1 MSRTRTVYLYG
12 SVFLIRADLE
22 LRIPKFSE
30 RKSSS
35 LQINDDIYE
44 ILRRSLAGYQI
55 SRSECLRLMEIENGS
70 PDMYHLF
77 FVANR
82 LTHEKFNGSGEVHAQ
97 VGIDFASCPRKC
109 LFCVFG
115 SASSEHL
122 ELSKEEVVSRAKL
135 FEEGGA
141 DAIYLMTTAGFDF
154 DRYLDIG
161 GAVRE
166 AVSPRMPLVANIDDF
181 GPSEAQE
188 LVDEGFTATYHVVRL
203 REGRD
208 TEIKPETRIATI
220 KNASRA
226 GLKIFFCVEPVGPEH
241 TSEEI
246 VDLMFLGR
254 ELGVA
259 FSGAMRRTSVPGTPL
274 QRYGEIRW
282 IELAKIVA
290 VTRLVMG
297 DSVAAHCTH
306 EPNLPSLM
314 AGANL
319 VWAETGPNPRDIC
332 PDTSRRGGRGLT
344 VQECKSLLWEAGF
357 KTGRSQ
363 DLQHRHQE

>member
-1 MSRTRTVYLYG
+1 
-12 SVFLIRADLE
+12 
-22 LRIPKFSE
+22 
-30 RKSSS
+30 
-35 LQINDDIYE
+35 
-44 ILRRSLAGYQI
+44 
-55 SRSECLRLMEIENGS
+55 
-70 PDMYHLF
+70 
-77 FVANR
+77 
-82 LTHEKFNGSGEVHAQ
+82 
-97 VGIDFASCPRKC
+97 
-109 LFCVFG
+109 
-115 SASSEHL
+115 
-122 ELSKEEVVSRAKL
+122 EVVARARL
-135 FEEGGA
+135 FEEAGA

-166 AVSPRMPLVANIDDF
+166 AISPSLPLVANIDDF
-181 GPSEAQE
+181 GSSEAQE
-188 LVDEGFTATYHVVRL
+188 LVDEGFTAIYHAVRL
-203 REGRD
+203 REGKD
-208 TEIKPETRIATI
+208 TQIKPETRIATI

-246 VDLMFLGR
+246 VDLMFLGKK
-254 ELGVA
+254 LGVA
-259 FSGAMRRTSVPGTPL
+259 FSGAMRRTSAPGTPL
-274 QRYGEIRW
+274 HRCGEIRW

-332 PDTSRRGGRGLT
+332 PDTSKMGGRGLT
-344 VQECKSLLWEAGF
+344 VQECRSLLWEAGF
-357 KTGRSQ
+357 KTERGKE
-363 DLQHRHQE
+363 HPPQE

>member
-1 MSRTRTVYLYG
+1 
-12 SVFLIRADLE
+12 
-22 LRIPKFSE
+22 
-30 RKSSS
+30 
-35 LQINDDIYE
+35 
-44 ILRRSLAGYQI
+44 
-55 SRSECLRLMEIENGS
+55 MEIECDS
-70 PDMYHLF
+70 PDMYRLF
-77 FVANR
+77 FAANR
-82 LTHEKFNGSGEVHAQ
+82 LTREKFKGLGEVHAQ
-97 VGIDFASCPRKC
+97 VGIDFASCPRRC

-115 SASSEHL
+115 AASSKHL
-122 ELSKEEVVSRAKL
+122 ELSNEEVVARARL
-135 FEEGGA
+135 FEEAGA

-166 AVSPRMPLVANIDDF
+166 AVSPSLPLVANIDDF
-181 GPSEAQE
+181 GSSEAWE
-188 LVDEGFTATYHVVRL
+188 LVDEGFTAIYHAVRL

-208 TEIKPETRIATI
+208 TQIEPETRIATI

-254 ELGVA
+254 ELDVA
-259 FSGAMRRTSVPGTPL
+259 FSGAMRRTSAPGTPL
-274 QRYGEIRW
+274 HRYGEIRW

-297 DSVAAHCTH
+297 ESVVAHCTH

-319 VWAETGPNPRDIC
+319 VWAETGPNPRDTC

-344 VQECKSLLWEAGF
+344 VEECRNLLWEAGF
-357 KTGRSQ
+357 KTRRGRDLENHSQ
-363 DLQHRHQE
+363 E